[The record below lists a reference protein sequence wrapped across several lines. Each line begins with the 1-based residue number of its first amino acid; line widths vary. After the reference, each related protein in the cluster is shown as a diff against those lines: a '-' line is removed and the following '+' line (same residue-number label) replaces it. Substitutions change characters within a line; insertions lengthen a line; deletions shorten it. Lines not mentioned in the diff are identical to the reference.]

1 MNGFHVHTNMF
12 FFDLFF
18 TDFNE
23 CISTF
28 YDKTSTF
35 WQLEQYLELNSVEK
49 HHANIDHVKTLTKI
63 RKKTPEIC
71 TLIAFAIFRL
81 SILTSFRILLF
92 CSLSKILLWYPY
104 VYNLLLNY
112 NRVTI
117 KSHKQAS
124 IMKIASYLI
133 KTRDIKI
140 IFI

>member
-1 MNGFHVHTNMF
+1 MVFMF
-12 FFDLFF
+12 TRICFFSIYFLLTLMSVYLFMTKLVRF
-18 TDFNE
+18 GNLSS
-23 CISTF
+23 IWSWILS
-28 YDKTSTF
+28 K
-35 WQLEQYLELNSVEK
+35 
-49 HHANIDHVKTLTKI
+49 NITRTLITLKLWPKSE
-63 RKKTPEIC
+63 KKTPEIC
-71 TLIAFAIFRL
+71 TLIAFAIFCL

-133 KTRDIKI
+133 KTRDKKI